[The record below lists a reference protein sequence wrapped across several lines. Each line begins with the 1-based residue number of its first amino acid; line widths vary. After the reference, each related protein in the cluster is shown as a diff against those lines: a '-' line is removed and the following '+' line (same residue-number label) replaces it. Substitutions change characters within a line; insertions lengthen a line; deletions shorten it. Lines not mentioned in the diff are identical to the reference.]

1 MDPGYAPLNDKTRAW
16 ILAAAKN
23 DEDSLRRLLN
33 ENPEIYSTRDPSTGY
48 TALHWAAK
56 FGAEMLVHLLIGR
69 YRMNPNV
76 KTRGGYTPLMLS
88 AMHRRQSVFNLLLNT
103 YGANPNIRFSRV
115 CQVEIIHFQSY
126 LRKRNI
132 LEKLSKHPFKRK

>member
-1 MDPGYAPLNDKTRAW
+1 MDSGYAPLNDKTRAW

-69 YRMNPNV
+69 YRLFFLRSILHFFTQIYMNCFV
-76 KTRGGYTPLMLS
+76 S
-88 AMHRRQSVFNLLLNT
+88 S
-103 YGANPNIRFSRV
+103 
-115 CQVEIIHFQSY
+115 
-126 LRKRNI
+126 
-132 LEKLSKHPFKRK
+132 